1 MPRQPESLTRAC
13 IECPAVY
20 RGPLICPQC
29 GAFGEPLDTPQNPQG
44 ATHVRREKREQR
56 LDQVLP

>member
-1 MPRQPESLTRAC
+1 MPRQPESLMRAC

-29 GAFGEPLDTPQNPQG
+29 GAFGEPLETPNTHG
-44 ATHVRREKREQR
+44 ATNATSEEQASP
-56 LDQVLP
+56 DS